1 MSKSL
6 PVLQNSP
13 SPDEPGMNLPT
24 LHESALDWE
33 ELDCVLADLDDFAVI
48 EDIACRSATGEETK
62 LSDLVLA
69 RDRFV
74 AGDYHGLQV
83 HYEFADTLWVDTFLR
98 EATGA
103 RLVRMSEQE
112 LQESLAE
119 HQEQGHSCGSASC

>member
-13 SPDEPGMNLPT
+13 SPKEPGIDLPT

-33 ELDCVLADLDDFAVI
+33 ELDCVLADLDDFARI
-48 EDIACRSATGEETK
+48 EDIACRSANGEETK
-62 LSDLVLA
+62 LIDMVLA

-74 AGDYHGLQV
+74 AGDYHGLQI

-112 LQESLAE
+112 LQESLTE
-119 HQEQGHSCGSASC
+119 HQGAGHSCGSASC